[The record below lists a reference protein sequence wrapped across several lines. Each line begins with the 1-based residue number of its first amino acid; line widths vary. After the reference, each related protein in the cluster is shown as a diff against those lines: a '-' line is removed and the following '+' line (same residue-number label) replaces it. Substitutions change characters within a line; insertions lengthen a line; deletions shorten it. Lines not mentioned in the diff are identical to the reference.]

1 MTKTRST
8 AKTHVIDPIAPDLK
22 KLERPIADLHYDPSN
37 ARMHTVRNL
46 DTIKASLSQFGQRT
60 PIVVQKDGMII
71 RKGNGTVAAAKSLGW
86 SHIAAVVLD
95 DDNTT
100 ATAYAIADNRTS
112 ELADW
117 DEQVLSDLLTGLED
131 DGWDLDGDLGFSD
144 QELKDLLAASTPDA
158 KQDDVPDTPED
169 PVTKPGDVISLG
181 QHRVVCGDSSDPAT
195 VASLM
200 DGCRADLMVIDP
212 PYNVDYVGKTKDALK
227 IQNDSMDD
235 ATYRAFLVSA
245 FSAAFEVLKPGAS
258 FYIWHADT
266 EGYNVRGAVRDCD
279 QEVRQCLIWKKNGL
293 VMGRQDYHWIHEPCL
308 YGWKKGASHG
318 WYTDRKQSTVLE
330 YDRPHRSAEHPT
342 MKPVELM
349 AYQIGNSTAPQGVV
363 LDTFLG
369 SGSTLVASE
378 QLGRTCY
385 GIELDPA
392 YCDVIVSR
400 WETLTGKKAVR
411 EQPDDSVC
419 ATAD

>member
-1 MTKTRST
+1 
-8 AKTHVIDPIAPDLK
+8 
-22 KLERPIADLHYDPSN
+22 
-37 ARMHTVRNL
+37 
-46 DTIKASLSQFGQRT
+46 
-60 PIVVQKDGMII
+60 
-71 RKGNGTVAAAKSLGW
+71 
-86 SHIAAVVLD
+86 
-95 DDNTT
+95 
-100 ATAYAIADNRTS
+100 
-112 ELADW
+112 
-117 DEQVLSDLLTGLED
+117 
-131 DGWDLDGDLGFSD
+131 
-144 QELKDLLAASTPDA
+144 
-158 KQDDVPDTPED
+158 
-169 PVTKPGDVISLG
+169 
-181 QHRVVCGDSSDPAT
+181 
-195 VASLM
+195 
-200 DGCRADLMVIDP
+200 
-212 PYNVDYVGKTKDALK
+212 
-227 IQNDSMDD
+227 
-235 ATYRAFLVSA
+235 
-245 FSAAFEVLKPGAS
+245 
-258 FYIWHADT
+258 
-266 EGYNVRGAVRDCD
+266 
-279 QEVRQCLIWKKNGL
+279 
-293 VMGRQDYHWIHEPCL
+293 MGRQDYHWIHEPCR